1 MSQCTYTLC
10 QNIYKHRLEHNT
22 KSFTS
27 YSTRKMV
34 GFNTIYRKAFLL
46 CSVLVSREK
55 CRSVLGLSGNE
66 ERDSD
71 VIDIYVNYDD
81 LTSLDIDYSE
91 ENTDYSLD
99 VVSSKMPLCIFVVKI
114 NIS

>member
-1 MSQCTYTLC
+1 
-10 QNIYKHRLEHNT
+10 
-22 KSFTS
+22 
-27 YSTRKMV
+27 MV
-34 GFNTIYRKAFLL
+34 GLNTIYRKAFLL

-55 CRSVLGLSGNE
+55 CRTVLGLSGNE

-81 LTSLDIDYSE
+81 LTSLDIDYSQ

-99 VVSSKMPLCIFVVKI
+99 VVSSKIPLMIFCSLNLNNSKVVL
-114 NIS
+114 NEFNNVYLA

>member
-1 MSQCTYTLC
+1 
-10 QNIYKHRLEHNT
+10 
-22 KSFTS
+22 
-27 YSTRKMV
+27 MV
-34 GFNTIYRKAFLL
+34 GFNTIYQKAFLL

-55 CRSVLGLSGNE
+55 CRTVLGLSGNE

-81 LTSLDIDYSE
+81 LTSLDIDYSQ

-114 NIS
+114 FLIVTQIILD

>member
-1 MSQCTYTLC
+1 
-10 QNIYKHRLEHNT
+10 
-22 KSFTS
+22 
-27 YSTRKMV
+27 MV

-71 VIDIYVNYDD
+71 VFDIYAKYDE
-81 LTSLDIDYSE
+81 LTNIDVDYSQ

-99 VVSSKMPLCIFVVKI
+99 VVSSKIPLMIFCC
-114 NIS
+114 

>member
-1 MSQCTYTLC
+1 
-10 QNIYKHRLEHNT
+10 
-22 KSFTS
+22 
-27 YSTRKMV
+27 MV
-34 GFNTIYRKAFLL
+34 GLNTIYRKAFLL

-81 LTSLDIDYSE
+81 LTSLDIDYSQ

-99 VVSSKMPLCIFVVKI
+99 VVSSKIPLMIFCSLNLNNSKVVL
-114 NIS
+114 NEFNNVFLA

>member
-1 MSQCTYTLC
+1 
-10 QNIYKHRLEHNT
+10 
-22 KSFTS
+22 
-27 YSTRKMV
+27 MV

-55 CRSVLGLSGNE
+55 CRTVLGLSGNE

-81 LTSLDIDYSE
+81 LTSLDIDYSQ

-99 VVSSKMPLCIFVVKI
+99 VVSSKIPLMIFSSLIFNLNNSKVVL
-114 NIS
+114 NEFNNVYLA

>member
-10 QNIYKHRLEHNT
+10 QNIYKHRLKHNG
-22 KSFTS
+22 KSFTPWS
-27 YSTRKMV
+27 AAKMV

-55 CRSVLGLSGNE
+55 CRTVLGLSGNE

-81 LTSLDIDYSE
+81 LTSLDIDYSQ

-99 VVSSKMPLCIFVVKI
+99 VVSSKIPLMIFC
-114 NIS
+114 SLCT

>member
-1 MSQCTYTLC
+1 
-10 QNIYKHRLEHNT
+10 
-22 KSFTS
+22 
-27 YSTRKMV
+27 MV
-34 GFNTIYRKAFLL
+34 GFNTIYQKAFLL

-55 CRSVLGLSGNE
+55 CRTVLGLSGNE

-81 LTSLDIDYSE
+81 LTSLDIDYSQ

-99 VVSSKMPLCIFVVKI
+99 VVSSKIPLMIFCSLNLNNSKVVL
-114 NIS
+114 NEFNNVYLA